1 MFKDN
6 LIMNNVNQRKT
17 HTLPGQKR
25 SSRRANKTLV
35 EFSIGVIGVIGF
47 MLALLANKPPLDETA
62 KGLTQKNSAVYQLD
76 DNFADDLADKV
87 ASMTEVSPMATKVNL
102 VNILF

>member
-6 LIMNNVNQRKT
+6 LIMNNVNQQKA
-17 HTLPGQKR
+17 HTFAGQKR
-25 SSRRANKTLV
+25 NSRRANKTLV

-47 MLALLANKPPLDETA
+47 MLALLANKPPLDEAATN
-62 KGLTQKNSAVYQLD
+62 LTPKNSAVYQLN
-76 DNFADDLADKV
+76 DNFANNLADKV